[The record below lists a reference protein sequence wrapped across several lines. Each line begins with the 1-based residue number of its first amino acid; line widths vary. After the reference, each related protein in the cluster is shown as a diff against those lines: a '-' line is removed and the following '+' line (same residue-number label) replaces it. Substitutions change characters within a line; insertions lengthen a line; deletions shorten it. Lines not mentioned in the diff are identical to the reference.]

1 MKRKN
6 DQGSDDEG
14 AKPKKAR
21 KSPAGSSK
29 NKTERLVINARPRI
43 SDIYDESTPE
53 YKFLG
58 ELVNSSFRHTES
70 RNEKGREHEHTLT
83 NDQVMAKW
91 IAQNGKCAYSNMPMI
106 CQSKSKLTHFLLTHS
121 HTHLLTH

>member
-21 KSPAGSSK
+21 KSKAGSSK
-29 NKTERLVINARPRI
+29 NKTERLVIN

-58 ELVNSSFRHTES
+58 DLVNSSFKNTKQK
-70 RNEKGREHEHTLT
+70 NEKGRELEHTLT
-83 NDQVMAKW
+83 KDQVMAKW